1 MQGPLNPGSAG
12 RAARHSSHDRAPRFE
27 LSRGPPGASCPR
39 GATANLTGR
48 GLRTRPY
55 SPHPPYTHTPTS
67 QTSPGPP
74 TWGAHSL
81 GSTRTGGW
89 GGGRPSARHCVLQT
103 AGSGKMGGW
112 DVRSGPLPVPKRLLT

>member
-48 GLRTRPY
+48 ELRTRPY
-55 SPHPPYTHTPTS
+55 SPHPPLHTHSHKPDE
-67 QTSPGPP
+67 PG
-74 TWGAHSL
+74 SL
-81 GSTRTGGW
+81 YL
-89 GGGRPSARHCVLQT
+89 GRAQLGVH
-103 AGSGKMGGW
+103 
-112 DVRSGPLPVPKRLLT
+112 